1 MQKTIKKWKSNFFV
15 IFIIMILSAI
25 AIYVFSSKDKL
36 EEKST
41 TVYQNLNQVQVIGT
55 KVGQAPSDFVV
66 ITTEG
71 KPVRL
76 YDIIERKK
84 PVIVYFMA
92 TWCPWC
98 AKDYAAL
105 SKVYK
110 KYEDNITFISI
121 SLDLSEDFLELK
133 EYKKKYPELQK
144 TIFAQGQE
152 KILIDYGITKT
163 TTKYVIGSNGTIIYR
178 TIGAFDEEQW
188 EVLLGKLVNGWG

>member
-15 IFIIMILSAI
+15 ILVIIILSAI

-55 KVGQAPSDFVV
+55 RVGQAPSDFVM

-133 EYKKKYPELQK
+133 EYKKKYPELRK

-152 KILIDYGITKT
+152 KILIDYSITKT
-163 TTKYVIGSNGTIIYR
+163 TTKYAIGSNGTIIYH

-188 EVLLGKLVNGWG
+188 KVLLDKFVNE

>member
-1 MQKTIKKWKSNFFV
+1 MPKITRKINTNYLLLPTI
-15 IFIIMILSAI
+15 IILLFAL
-25 AIYVFSSKDKL
+25 AIYVLSSKGKL

-55 KVGQAPSDFVV
+55 RVGQSPSDFVV

-76 YDIIERKK
+76 YDFIERKK

-133 EYKKKYPELQK
+133 VYKKKYPELQK

-163 TTKYVIGSNGTIIYR
+163 TTKYAIGSNGTIVYR

-188 EVLLGKLVNGWG
+188 EALLEKIVNE

>member
-1 MQKTIKKWKSNFFV
+1 MAAIITLILAFV
-15 IFIIMILSAI
+15 I
-25 AIYVFSSKDKL
+25 YEFSSNGKL

-55 KVGQAPSDFVV
+55 RVGQAPSDFVA

-71 KPVRL
+71 NPVRL
-76 YDIIERKK
+76 YDFIEQKK

-121 SLDLSEDFLELK
+121 SLDLSEDFLELR

-152 KILIDYGITKT
+152 RILIDYRITKT
-163 TTKYVIGSNGTIIYR
+163 TTKYAIGSNGTIAYFA
-178 TIGAFDEEQW
+178 IGAFDEKEW
-188 EVLLGKLVNGWG
+188 EILLNKLSS

>member
-1 MQKTIKKWKSNFFV
+1 MQKTIKKWKSDFFV
-15 IFIIMILSAI
+15 ILVIIMLSAI

-41 TVYQNLNQVQVIGT
+41 TVYQNTNQVQVIGT
-55 KVGQAPSDFVV
+55 RVGQAPSDFVV

-76 YDIIERKK
+76 YDIIERKR

-105 SKVYK
+105 SKMYRE
-110 KYEDNITFISI
+110 YEDNITFISI
-121 SLDLSEDFLELK
+121 SLDLSEDFLKLK
-133 EYKKKYPELQK
+133 EYKKEYPELQK

-163 TTKYVIGSNGTIIYR
+163 TTKYAIGSNGTIIYR

-188 EVLLGKLVNGWG
+188 KVLLGKLVNE

>member
-1 MQKTIKKWKSNFFV
+1 MQKTIKKWKSNFFL

-55 KVGQAPSDFVV
+55 RVGQAPSDFVV

-121 SLDLSEDFLELK
+121 SLGLSEDFLELK

>member
-55 KVGQAPSDFVV
+55 RVGQAPSDFVA

-71 KPVRL
+71 KLVRL
-76 YDIIERKK
+76 YDLIERKK

-163 TTKYVIGSNGTIIYR
+163 TTKYAIGSNGTIIYR

-188 EVLLGKLVNGWG
+188 KQLLDALSKG

>member
-55 KVGQAPSDFVV
+55 RVGQAPSDFVV

-188 EVLLGKLVNGWG
+188 EALLDKLVNE